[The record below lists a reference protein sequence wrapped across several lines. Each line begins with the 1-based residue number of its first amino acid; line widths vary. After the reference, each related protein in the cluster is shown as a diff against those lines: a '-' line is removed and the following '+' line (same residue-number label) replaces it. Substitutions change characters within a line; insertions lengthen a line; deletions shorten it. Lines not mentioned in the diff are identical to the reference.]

1 MKKIL
6 YESSKVSNL
15 IFLLPTVFT
24 SIIIIGF
31 ILCLVSNTAFKD
43 ITSPYLVGGFYL
55 SYYNPITHKALL
67 SVLQL
72 GLFQTWF
79 IINFL
84 FILLAILGKI
94 LEAYVKNKV
103 RKDDEVSL

>member
-1 MKKIL
+1 MKKI
-6 YESSKVSNL
+6 YERRKVSNL
-15 IFLLPTVFT
+15 LFLLPTVFT
-24 SIIIIGF
+24 STITGL

-43 ITSPYLVGGFYL
+43 VTSPYLVGGFYL
-55 SYYNPITHKALL
+55 SYYDPIAHRATL

-79 IINFL
+79 IITFMST
-84 FILLAILGKI
+84 LLAILGKI

-103 RKDDEVSL
+103 RKNDEVSL

>member
-1 MKKIL
+1 MKKI
-6 YESSKVSNL
+6 YGSKAISL
-15 IFLLPTVFT
+15 LFLLLTVFT
-24 SIIIIGF
+24 STITGL

-55 SYYNPITHKALL
+55 SYYNPIAHKAIL

-79 IINFL
+79 IITFL
-84 FILLAILGKI
+84 AILLAILGRI

-103 RKDDEVSL
+103 RKNDEVSL

>member
-1 MKKIL
+1 MKKI

-15 IFLLPTVFT
+15 LFLLP
-24 SIIIIGF
+24 IIFISTIIGL

-55 SYYNPITHKALL
+55 SYYNPVAHKAIL

-79 IINFL
+79 IITFL
-84 FILLAILGKI
+84 AILLAILGRI

-103 RKDDEVSL
+103 RKDDVVSL

>member
-1 MKKIL
+1 MKKI
-6 YESSKVSNL
+6 YESQAISL
-15 IFLLPTVFT
+15 LFLLPTVFT
-24 SIIIIGF
+24 STIIGL

-79 IINFL
+79 IITFMST
-84 FILLAILGKI
+84 LLAILGKI

>member
-1 MKKIL
+1 MKKI
-6 YESSKVSNL
+6 YESHAISL
-15 IFLLPTVFT
+15 LFLLPTVFT
-24 SIIIIGF
+24 STIIGL
-31 ILCLVSNTAFKD
+31 ILCLVSNTAVKD
-43 ITSPYLVGGFYL
+43 VTSPYLVGGFYL
-55 SYYNPITHKALL
+55 SYYDPIAHRATL

-79 IINFL
+79 IITFMST
-84 FILLAILGKI
+84 LLAILGKI

>member
-1 MKKIL
+1 MKKI
-6 YESSKVSNL
+6 YESQAISL
-15 IFLLPTVFT
+15 LFLLPTVFT
-24 SIIIIGF
+24 STIIGL

-43 ITSPYLVGGFYL
+43 VTSPYLVGGFYL
-55 SYYNPITHKALL
+55 SYYDPIAHRATL

-79 IINFL
+79 IITFMST
-84 FILLAILGKI
+84 LLAILGKI

>member
-1 MKKIL
+1 MKKI

-15 IFLLPTVFT
+15 LFLLPIIFT
-24 SIIIIGF
+24 STIIGL

-55 SYYNPITHKALL
+55 SYYNPVAHKAIL

-79 IINFL
+79 IITFL
-84 FILLAILGKI
+84 SILLAILGKI
-94 LEAYVKNKV
+94 LVAYVKNKV